1 MPYIFPVRREVS
13 CVVSQ
18 CIVYNID
25 TEQYYSVMFTSY
37 TDAKCNIVQNKEQ
50 HMIMVHHTAC
60 NKRSLYPFLIFSVRT
75 NPTIKFLLGIL
86 IFPQEMAFSKS

>member
-50 HMIMVHHTAC
+50 HIMVHHTAC
-60 NKRSLYPFLIFSVRT
+60 NKKKFVPFPYFFCQNKPNNQVSAWDSHFPPG
-75 NPTIKFLLGIL
+75 NGI
-86 IFPQEMAFSKS
+86 Q